1 MPPKA
6 KKTGDTS
13 APPVDP
19 NAALN
24 GPGANATGPAAA
36 FGQASPADPG
46 NPNAPANPNAKA
58 PQSGVS
64 QVTDLTGT
72 TYNVIPVVVGGVA
85 VNLQLSQGIDAAD
98 PIGTPA
104 SGPGGFTSS
113 PTVQQQLEE
122 ISTWSQNSTKKAQI
136 VDQMYAA
143 GLLSSKKSP
152 RADEIA
158 RAWQLLVQEAA
169 LNSKTDINGT
179 MTTPEAVLAKAAESG
194 WNSIG
199 AQQTVSDTGLN
210 TSGNAFGSA
219 DTTNQS
225 ETIYKSYVDP
235 ATAMGA
241 LADAYYRLMGRN
253 PNAGEYQAFLNGVL
267 KPYQDTVNTGRD
279 ETTTK
284 TPISDSSTGL
294 PVDQSGN
301 TGVPTSTGTST
312 QTNIVSQR
320 GIGQRGIEFLAG
332 QAAMA
337 NPEEA
342 QYQAA
347 TTVFSAIIKALG
359 APGAAGESG
368 PTVTA
373 P

>member
-6 KKTGDTS
+6 KKTGDTPPG
-13 APPVDP
+13 APPVSSPPPGTQLRSDQ
-19 NAALN
+19 LN
-24 GPGANATGPAAA
+24 QVG
-36 FGQASPADPG
+36 PADPG
-46 NPNAPANPNAKA
+46 NPNNPANPNVKT

-64 QVTDLTGT
+64 QVTDVTGT
-72 TYNVIPVVVGGVA
+72 TYNVIPVTVGSVA
-85 VNLQLSQGIDAAD
+85 VNLQLGQGIDAAD

-113 PTVQQQLEE
+113 DTVQQQLEE
-122 ISTWSQNSTKKAQI
+122 ISTWSQNATKKAQI

-143 GLLSSKKSP
+143 GLLSSKKTP
-152 RADEIA
+152 RAEELA

-169 LNSKTDINGT
+169 LQSKTDINGE
-179 MTTPEAVLAKAAESG
+179 MTTPEAVLAKAAQSG

-253 PNAGEYQAFLNGVL
+253 PNAGEYQAFLQSIKG
-267 KPYQDTVNTGRD
+267 YQDEVNTGRD

-301 TGVPTSTGTST
+301 TGVPTSTGTNT

>member
-1 MPPKA
+1 MPPKV
-6 KKTGDTS
+6 KQGSST
-13 APPVDP
+13 PVDP
-19 NAALN
+19 NSL
-24 GPGANATGPAAA
+24 TGPYNNA
-36 FGQASPADPG
+36 FPADAG
-46 NPNAPANPNAKA
+46 NANAPANPNPTA

-72 TYNVIPVVVGGVA
+72 TYNLIPVTVGGVA
-85 VNLQLSQGIDAAD
+85 VNLQLNQNVDAAD

-104 SGPGGFTSS
+104 SGPGGFKSS
-113 PTVQQQLEE
+113 DTVQQQLEE
-122 ISTWSQNSTKKAQI
+122 ISTWSQNATKKAQI

-143 GLLSSKKSP
+143 GLLSSKKAPSA
-152 RADEIA
+152 REIA
-158 RAWQLLVQEAA
+158 LAWQLVVQEAA
-169 LNSKTDINGT
+169 LQSKTDINGE
-179 MTTPEAVLAKAAESG
+179 MTTPEAVLAKAAQSG

-210 TSGNAFGSA
+210 TSGNAFGST

-253 PNAGEYQAFLNGVL
+253 PNAGEYQAFLQSIKG
-267 KPYQDTVNTGRD
+267 YQDEVNTGRD

-284 TPISDSSTGL
+284 TPTTSDSSTGL

-301 TGVPTSTGTST
+301 TGVPTASGTNT
-312 QTNIVSQR
+312 QTNVVSQR

-332 QAAMA
+332 QAAMG

-359 APGAAGESG
+359 APGAAGDSG

>member
-1 MPPKA
+1 MPPKV
-6 KKTGDTS
+6 KQGDTPPG
-13 APPVDP
+13 APPVSSPPPGTQLRSDQ
-19 NAALN
+19 LN
-24 GPGANATGPAAA
+24 QLG
-36 FGQASPADPG
+36 PADPG
-46 NPNAPANPNAKA
+46 NPNAPANPNPTP

-72 TYNVIPVVVGGVA
+72 TYNVIPVTVGGVA
-85 VNLQLSQGIDAAD
+85 VNLQLSQNVDAAD
-98 PIGTPA
+98 PIGVPA

-113 PTVQQQLEE
+113 PTVQQRLQE
-122 ISTWSQNSTKKAQI
+122 ISTWSQNTTKRAQI
-136 VDQMYAA
+136 VNQMYAA
-143 GLLSSKKSP
+143 GLLSSKKAPSA
-152 RADEIA
+152 REIA
-158 RAWQLLVQEAA
+158 LAWQLVVQEAA
-169 LNSKTDINGT
+169 LQSKLNINSDLS
-179 MTTPEAVLAKAAESG
+179 TPEAVLAKAAQQG
-194 WNSIG
+194 WNAIG
-199 AQQTVSDTGLN
+199 AQQAVGDTNLT
-210 TSGNAFGSA
+210 TSGNINGAA
-219 DTTNQS
+219 DTANQS
-225 ETIYKSYVDP
+225 ETVYKSYVDP

-253 PNAGEYQAFLNGVL
+253 PNAGEYQAFLTSIKG
-267 KPYQDTVNTGRD
+267 YQDTVNTGRD
-279 ETTTK
+279 ETVNKGPVTGAID
-284 TPISDSSTGL
+284 PATGL
-294 PVDQSGN
+294 PVDQSGS
-301 TGVPTSTGTST
+301 TGVTPATGTNT

-368 PTVTA
+368 PTITA

>member
-1 MPPKA
+1 MPPKV
-6 KKTGDTS
+6 KQSNT
-13 APPVDP
+13 APS
-19 NAALN
+19 L
-24 GPGANATGPAAA
+24 PGAGNNP
-36 FGQASPADPG
+36 FPADPG
-46 NPNAPANPNAKA
+46 NVNAPNNPNAGP

-64 QVTDLTGT
+64 EVTDLTGT
-72 TYNVIPVVVGGVA
+72 TYHVIPVVVGGVA
-85 VNLQLSQGIDAAD
+85 VNLQLSQNVDAAD
-98 PIGTPA
+98 PVGTPA
-104 SGPGGFTSS
+104 SGPGGFMNS

-122 ISTWSQNSTKKAQI
+122 ISTWSQNATKKAQI

-152 RADEIA
+152 SAREIA
-158 RAWQLLVQEAA
+158 LAWQLVVQEAA
-169 LNSKTDINGT
+169 LQSKLDINGEL
-179 MTTPEAVLAKAAESG
+179 TTPESVLAKAAQSG
-194 WNSIG
+194 WNSLG

-210 TSGNAFGSA
+210 TSGNPFGA
-219 DTTNQS
+219 AETTNQS
-225 ETIYKSYVDP
+225 ETVYKSYVDP

-253 PNAGEYQAFLNGVL
+253 PNAGEYQAFLQSIKG
-267 KPYQDTVNTGRD
+267 YQDEVNTGRD
-279 ETTTK
+279 ETVTK
-284 TPISDSSTGL
+284 TPNSSSSTGL
-294 PVDQSGN
+294 PVDQSGT
-301 TGVPTSTGTST
+301 TGVPTSTGTNT

-347 TTVFSAIIKALG
+347 TTVFSSIIKALG

>member
-1 MPPKA
+1 MPPKV
-6 KKTGDTS
+6 KQGNTS
-13 APPVDP
+13 P
-19 NAALN
+19 NL
-24 GPGANATGPAAA
+24 PGAGSNPWPG
-36 FGQASPADPG
+36 DPG
-46 NPNAPANPNAKA
+46 NPNNPANPTAGA

-72 TYNVIPVVVGGVA
+72 TYNVIPVTVGGVA
-85 VNLQLSQGIDAAD
+85 VNLQLNQNVDAAD

-113 PTVQQQLEE
+113 NTVQQQLEE
-122 ISTWSQNSTKKAQI
+122 ISTWSQNATKKAQI

-143 GLLSSKKSP
+143 GLLSSKKAPSA
-152 RADEIA
+152 REIA
-158 RAWQLLVQEAA
+158 LAWQLVVQEAA
-169 LNSKTDINGT
+169 LQSKQDINGDT
-179 MTTPEAVLAKAAESG
+179 ATPEAVLAKAAQSG

-210 TSGNAFGSA
+210 TSGNVNGAT

-253 PNAGEYQAFLNGVL
+253 PNAGEYQAFLQSIKG
-267 KPYQDTVNTGRD
+267 YQDEVNTGSD
-279 ETTTK
+279 KSTTK
-284 TPISDSSTGL
+284 TPDTGATDSTGL
-294 PVDQSGN
+294 PVGQSGT
-301 TGVPTSTGTST
+301 TGVPSATGTNT

-359 APGAAGESG
+359 APGAAGDSG

>member
-1 MPPKA
+1 
-6 KKTGDTS
+6 
-13 APPVDP
+13 
-19 NAALN
+19 
-24 GPGANATGPAAA
+24 
-36 FGQASPADPG
+36 
-46 NPNAPANPNAKA
+46 
-58 PQSGVS
+58 
-64 QVTDLTGT
+64 VT
-72 TYNVIPVVVGGVA
+72 VGGVA
-85 VNLQLSQGIDAAD
+85 VSLQLSQNVDAAD
-98 PIGTPA
+98 PVGAPA

-113 PTVQQQLEE
+113 RTVQQNLEE
-122 ISTWSQNSTKKAQI
+122 ISTWSQNATKKAQI
-136 VDQMYAA
+136 VEQMYAA
-143 GLLSSKKSP
+143 GLLSSKKAPS
-152 RADEIA
+152 AKEIA
-158 RAWQLLVQEAA
+158 LAWQLLVQEAA
-169 LNSKTDINGT
+169 LQSKTDINGT
-179 MTTPEAVLAKAAESG
+179 MTTPEAVLAKAAQGG
-194 WNSIG
+194 WNAIG

-210 TSGNAFGSA
+210 TSGNPFGSA

-253 PNAGEYQAFLNGVL
+253 PNAGEYQAFLQSIKG
-267 KPYQDTVNTGRD
+267 YQDEVNTGRD
-279 ETTTK
+279 TTTTK

-294 PVDQSGN
+294 PVDQSGS
-301 TGVPTSTGTST
+301 TGVPTASGTNT
-312 QTNIVSQR
+312 QTNTVSQR

-332 QAAMA
+332 QAAMS

-359 APGAAGESG
+359 APGAAGDSG

>member
-1 MPPKA
+1 MPPKV
-6 KKTGDTS
+6 KQGDTPPG
-13 APPVDP
+13 APPVSTPPPGTNIRSDQ
-19 NAALN
+19 LN
-24 GPGANATGPAAA
+24 QIGPA
-36 FGQASPADPG
+36 DTG
-46 NPNAPANPNAKA
+46 NANNPVNNNVSQ

-72 TYNVIPVVVGGVA
+72 TYNVIPVTVGNVA
-85 VNLQLSQGIDAAD
+85 VNLQLGQGIDAAD

-122 ISTWSQNSTKKAQI
+122 ISTWSQDSTKKAQI

-143 GLLSSKKSP
+143 GLLSSKKAP

-169 LNSKTDINGT
+169 LQSKQDINGD
-179 MTTPEAVLAKAAESG
+179 MTTPEAVLAKAAQSG
-194 WNSIG
+194 WNAIG

-210 TSGNAFGSA
+210 TSGNVDGAT
-219 DTTNQS
+219 DVTNQS
-225 ETIYKSYVDP
+225 ETVYKSYVDP

-253 PNAGEYQAFLNGVL
+253 PNAGEYQAFLQSIKG
-267 KPYQDTVNTGRD
+267 YQDEVNTGRD
-279 ETTTK
+279 TTTTK
-284 TPISDSSTGL
+284 TPTSDSSTGL
-294 PVDQSGN
+294 PVDQSGM
-301 TGVPTSTGTST
+301 TGVPSATGTNT
-312 QTNIVSQR
+312 QTNVVSQR

-359 APGAAGESG
+359 APGAAGDSG

>member
-1 MPPKA
+1 MPPKV
-6 KKTGDTS
+6 KQGSTPPG
-13 APPVDP
+13 APPVSTPPPGTNIRSDQ
-19 NAALN
+19 LN
-24 GPGANATGPAAA
+24 QVGPA
-36 FGQASPADPG
+36 DTG
-46 NPNAPANPNAKA
+46 NPNNPVNNNVSQ

-72 TYNVIPVVVGGVA
+72 TYNVIPVTVGNVA
-85 VNLQLSQGIDAAD
+85 VNLQLGQGIDAAD

-143 GLLSSKKSP
+143 GLLSSKKAP

-169 LNSKTDINGT
+169 LQSKQDINGD
-179 MTTPEAVLAKAAESG
+179 MTTPEAVLAKAAQSG
-194 WNSIG
+194 WNAIG

-210 TSGNAFGSA
+210 TSGNPFGA
-219 DTTNQS
+219 TDVTNQS

-253 PNAGEYQAFLNGVL
+253 PNAGEYQAFLQSIKG
-267 KPYQDTVNTGRD
+267 YQDEVNTGSD
-279 ETTTK
+279 KSTTK
-284 TPISDSSTGL
+284 TPVTGTTDSSSGL
-294 PVDQSGN
+294 PVDQSGT
-301 TGVPTSTGTST
+301 TGVPSATGTNT
-312 QTNIVSQR
+312 QTNVVSQR

-359 APGAAGESG
+359 APGAAGDSG

>member
-1 MPPKA
+1 MPPKV
-6 KKTGDTS
+6 KQGSTN
-13 APPVDP
+13 PPIDP
-19 NAALN
+19 NSL
-24 GPGANATGPAAA
+24 PGAGSNPY
-36 FGQASPADPG
+36 PADMG
-46 NPNAPANPNAKA
+46 NPNAPANPNATS
-58 PQSGVS
+58 PQSDIS

-72 TYNVIPVVVGGVA
+72 TYNVIPVTVGGVA
-85 VNLQLSQGIDAAD
+85 VNLQLSQNVDAAD
-98 PIGTPA
+98 PVGTPA
-104 SGPGGFTSS
+104 NGPGGFASS

-122 ISTWSQNSTKKAQI
+122 ISTWSQNATKKAQI

-143 GLLSSKKSP
+143 GLLSSKKAPSA
-152 RADEIA
+152 REIA
-158 RAWQLLVQEAA
+158 LAWQLVVQEAA
-169 LNSKTDINGT
+169 LQSKLDINSDLA
-179 MTTPEAVLAKAAESG
+179 TPEAVLAKAAQGG
-194 WNSIG
+194 WNALS

-210 TSGNAFGSA
+210 TSGNTNGAA

-225 ETIYKSYVDP
+225 ETIYKSYIDP

-253 PNAGEYQAFLNGVL
+253 PNAGEYQAFLQSVKG
-267 KPYQDTVNTGRD
+267 YQDTVNTGKD
-279 ETTTK
+279 TTTTK
-284 TPISDSSTGL
+284 GPVNGATDPSTGL
-294 PVDQSGN
+294 PVDQSGS
-301 TGVPTSTGTST
+301 TGGFPTSGTNT
-312 QTNIVSQR
+312 QTNTVSQR

-332 QAAMA
+332 QAAMG

-368 PTVTA
+368 PTTSA